1 MTDLTRRTSMLM
13 MGVASAF
20 AAMAR
25 LPAQALTALTARPR
39 RSVVD
44 ADKGHALTLAKS
56 NKTIVGYSDQITVR
70 PGEKITFYASTYAP
84 GDYKASLVRVIN
96 GDTLSG
102 VGRFRVDPVSADF
115 ARGYPGG
122 EQKTWPGSYVTF
134 DQASSSGITSNR
146 QSFSVMA
153 LIKPTLPG
161 KGPQFVVS
169 QWDQTRKA
177 GWAIGID
184 ERGEGALWVG
194 KGNGQFFKL
203 RTSRFIQPNH
213 WTMLGASFD
222 AATGEWRVYDTLLTD
237 QNFTFESTSDPWHYI
252 FGTRRLD
259 SDWTV
264 AGNTPMRF
272 AAGCGEMMANGQ
284 PAPYALFNG
293 RIDGVRISGKVLHP
307 AEMNRLATATRLD
320 EASSDEVRGFWDFG
334 RGIGGFTV
342 HDITAQAWHGRGVNW
357 PQRAMK
363 GYHWKASKDWRQQ
376 PGEFSAI
383 YFREDDL
390 LDAEWKP
397 SFSYTVPS
405 GLRSGIYAV
414 HLQHGKSEHYI
425 PFFVAPPKGTA
436 TAPTAFLIPT
446 TTYLAYTNW
455 TRNFAQLERYPAFHF
470 NADDIDFLMQHP
482 EFGRGLYDQHIDGT
496 LVTRSSWRRPLLT
509 VTLKTWL
516 HLINSDTQI
525 TDWLEHAKAP
535 YDIITDDLVHREG
548 KELLSRYRTVITGQH
563 PEYQSPEIFTAVED
577 YLGAGGRLM
586 YLGGNGFRNPAAWRN
601 DGVPAVELRR
611 LNETYWT
618 PQNFEGERRF
628 ELNGVDNLEWDQSW
642 PARILGLQYCG
653 TTFGSGNTYY
663 KVLPDS
669 KNPRAGFIFAGVKS
683 EIIGDYGT
691 HFGGAAGDEFDRF
704 DLNAGT
710 PKHALHLA
718 KSEGTPLPVWATGQ
732 LATQMRS
739 DYDNK
744 NYASITFFETP
755 SGGAVF
761 SVGSM
766 AYIGALNH
774 KGFDNDIARITTN
787 VLTRFSDPRP
797 FRLPKA

>member
-1 MTDLTRRTSMLM
+1 MTNLTRRTTMLM
-13 MGVASAF
+13 MGVASLFTSLAKLP
-20 AAMAR
+20 AMA
-25 LPAQALTALTARPR
+25 LTSLTARPR
-39 RSVVD
+39 RPVTD
-44 ADKGHALTLAKS
+44 ADKGHVLTLAKS

-70 PGEKITFYASTYAP
+70 PGDTITFHVSTYAP

-102 VGRFRVDPVSADF
+102 AGRFRMDPVPADF
-115 ARGYPGG
+115 ARSYAGG
-122 EQKTWPGSYVTF
+122 EQKVWPGSYVTF
-134 DQASSSGITSNR
+134 DQASPSGITSSK
-146 QSFSVMA
+146 QDFSVVA

-161 KGPQFVVS
+161 KGPQFIAS
-169 QWDQTRKA
+169 QWDNTKKL

-194 KGNGQFFKL
+194 QGGGKYFKL
-203 RTSRFIQPNH
+203 RTSRYIQHNH

-222 AATGEWRVYDTLLTD
+222 ASTGEWRVYDVLLTD
-237 QNFTFESTSDPWHYI
+237 PNFTLASTSDPWHYI
-252 FGTRRLD
+252 FGTRRLAK
-259 SDWTV
+259 DWTI
-264 AGNTPMRF
+264 ASGTPMRF
-272 AAGCGEMMANGQ
+272 AAGSGEMMANGQ
-284 PAPYALFNG
+284 PAPHALFNG

-307 AEMNRLATATRLD
+307 TDMIRVATATKVED
-320 EASSDEVRGFWDFG
+320 VAVDDVRGFWDFG
-334 RGIGGFTV
+334 RGIGTLTV
-342 HDITAQAWHGRGVNW
+342 HDDTQAAWNGRGVNW

-363 GYHWKASKDWRQQ
+363 GYHWASSKDWRQQ
-376 PGEFSAI
+376 PGEFSAM

-397 SFSYTVPS
+397 SFTYTAPA
-405 GLRSGIYAV
+405 GLKSGIYAV
-414 HLQHGKSEHYI
+414 HLQQGKSEHYV

-436 TAPTAFLIPT
+436 TAPTAFLVPT

-509 VTLKTWL
+509 VTFKTWL
-516 HLINSDTQI
+516 HLVNSDSQI
-525 TDWLEHAKAP
+525 VDWLEHEKMP
-535 YDIITDDLVHREG
+535 YDIITDDLLHKEG
-548 KELLSRYRTVITGQH
+548 AALLSRYRTVITGQH
-563 PEYQSPEIFTAVED
+563 PEYQSPEIFTAVKE
-577 YLGAGGRLM
+577 YLGSGGRFM
-586 YLGGNGFRNPAAWRN
+586 YLGGNGFQNPAAWRN
-601 DGVPAVELRR
+601 DGIPAVELRR
-611 LNETYWT
+611 LNEVYWT

-628 ELNGVDNLEWDQSW
+628 ELNGVDNLEWDHTW
-642 PARILGLQYCG
+642 LTHNLGLRYAG

-669 KNPRAGFIFAGVKS
+669 KNPRAAFIFAGVHN

-691 HFGGAAGDEFDRF
+691 HFGGAAGDEFDKV
-704 DLNAGT
+704 DYDAGT
-710 PKHALHLA
+710 PRHALHLA
-718 KSEGTPLPVWATGQ
+718 KSEGTPIPVWATGQ
-732 LATQMRS
+732 LAAQMRD

-744 NYASITFFETP
+744 SYASLAFFETP

-774 KGFDNDIARITTN
+774 NNFNNDIARITTN
-787 VLTRFSDPRP
+787 VLKRFSDPKP
-797 FRLPKA
+797 FKVPV

>member
-1 MTDLTRRTSMLM
+1 MINFTRRTSILM
-13 MGVASAF
+13 MGVATTLTSLAKLP
-20 AAMAR
+20 AMA
-25 LPAQALTALTARPR
+25 LTSLTARPR
-39 RSVVD
+39 RPVTD

-56 NKTIVGYSDQITVR
+56 NKTVVGYSDQITVR
-70 PGEKITFYASTYAP
+70 PGEKITFHVSTYAP

-96 GDTLSG
+96 GDSLSG
-102 VGRFRVDPVSADF
+102 AGRFRVDPVAAEF
-115 ARGYPGG
+115 ARNYSGG

-134 DQASSSGITSNR
+134 DQASPSGITSSK
-146 QSFSVMA
+146 QDFSVVA

-161 KGPQFVVS
+161 RGPQFAAS
-169 QWDQTRKA
+169 QWDQTKKT

-194 KGNGQFFKL
+194 QGGGKFFKL

-222 AATGEWRVYDTLLTD
+222 AASGEWRVYDVLLTD
-237 QNFTFESTSDPWHYI
+237 ANFTLESPSDPWHYI
-252 FGTRRLD
+252 FGTRRLAR
-259 SDWTV
+259 DWTV
-264 AGNTPMRF
+264 AAGTPMRF
-272 AAGCGEMMANGQ
+272 AAGSGESMANGQ

-293 RIDGVRISGKVLHP
+293 RIDGVRIAGKVLHP
-307 AEMNRLATATRLD
+307 TDMIHLATVTKLE
-320 EASSDEVRGFWDFG
+320 EAAGHAVRGFWNFG
-334 RGIGGFTV
+334 RGIGTLAV
-342 HDITAQAWHGRGVNW
+342 HDATAAAWNGRGVNW

-363 GYHWKASKDWRQQ
+363 GYHWKASTDWRNQ
-376 PGEFSAI
+376 PDEFSAI

-390 LDAEWKP
+390 LDAEWTP
-397 SFSYTVPS
+397 SFSYAVPR

-414 HLQHGKSEHYI
+414 HLQHGKSEHYV
-425 PFFVAPPKGTA
+425 PFFVAPPKGTT

-446 TTYLAYTNW
+446 TTYLAYSNW

-482 EFGRGLYDQHIDGT
+482 EFGRGLYDQHIDGM

-525 TDWLEHAKAP
+525 VDWLEHEKLP
-535 YDIITDDLVHREG
+535 YDIITDDLVHKEG
-548 KELLSRYRTVITGQH
+548 KALLSRYRTVITGQH
-563 PEYQSPEIFTAVED
+563 PEYQSPEIFNAVRD
-577 YLGAGGRLM
+577 YMGNGGRFM
-586 YLGGNGFRNPAAWRN
+586 YLGGNGFQNPAAWRN
-601 DGVPAVELRR
+601 DGIPAVELRR

-618 PQNFEGERRF
+618 PQNHEGERRF
-628 ELNGVDNLEWDQSW
+628 ELNGVDNREWDHSW
-642 PARILGLQYCG
+642 LTQNLGVKYAG

-669 KNPRAGFIFAGVKS
+669 KNPRAAFILAGVKS
-683 EIIGDYGT
+683 DIIGDYGT
-691 HFGGAAGDEFDRF
+691 HFGGAAGDEFDRLDF
-704 DLNAGT
+704 EAGT
-710 PKHALHLA
+710 PRHALHLA
-718 KSEGTPLPVWATGQ
+718 KSEGTPLPTWATGQ
-732 LATQMRS
+732 LAAQMR
-739 DYDNK
+739 DAYDNK
-744 NYASITFFETP
+744 NYASIVFFETP

-774 KGFDNDIARITTN
+774 NGFDNDIARMTTN
-787 VLTRFSDPRP
+787 VLKRFSQPQS
-797 FRLPKA
+797 FKAPI

>member
-1 MTDLTRRTSMLM
+1 MINFTRRTSILM
-13 MGVASAF
+13 MGVATTLTSLAKLP
-20 AAMAR
+20 AMA
-25 LPAQALTALTARPR
+25 LTSLTARPR
-39 RSVVD
+39 RPVTD

-56 NKTIVGYSDQITVR
+56 NKTVVGYSDQITVR
-70 PGEKITFYASTYAP
+70 PGEKITFHVSTYAP

-96 GDTLSG
+96 GDSLSG
-102 VGRFRVDPVSADF
+102 AGRFRVDPVAADF
-115 ARGYPGG
+115 ARNYSGG

-134 DQASSSGITSNR
+134 DQASPSGITSSK
-146 QSFSVMA
+146 QDFSVVA

-161 KGPQFVVS
+161 RGPQFAAS
-169 QWDQTRKA
+169 QWDQTKKT

-194 KGNGQFFKL
+194 QGGGKFFKL

-222 AATGEWRVYDTLLTD
+222 AASGEWRVYDVLLTD
-237 QNFTFESTSDPWHYI
+237 ANFTLESPSDPWHYI
-252 FGTRRLD
+252 FGTRRLAR
-259 SDWTV
+259 DWTV
-264 AGNTPMRF
+264 AAGTPMRF
-272 AAGCGEMMANGQ
+272 AAGSGESMANGQ

-293 RIDGVRISGKVLHP
+293 RIDGVRIAGKVLHP
-307 AEMNRLATATRLD
+307 TDMIHLATVTKLE
-320 EASSDEVRGFWDFG
+320 EAAGHAVRGFWNFG
-334 RGIGGFTV
+334 RGIGTLTV
-342 HDITAQAWHGRGVNW
+342 HDATAAAWNGRGVNW
-357 PQRAMK
+357 TQRAMK
-363 GYHWKASKDWRQQ
+363 GYHWKASTDWRNQ
-376 PGEFSAI
+376 PDEFSAI

-390 LDAEWKP
+390 LDAEWTP
-397 SFSYTVPS
+397 SFSYAVPR

-414 HLQHGKSEHYI
+414 HLQHGKSEHYV
-425 PFFVAPPKGTA
+425 PFFVAPPKGTT

-446 TTYLAYTNW
+446 TTYLAYSNW

-525 TDWLEHAKAP
+525 VDWLEHEKLP
-535 YDIITDDLVHREG
+535 YDIITDDLVHKEG
-548 KELLSRYRTVITGQH
+548 KALLSRYRTVITGQH
-563 PEYQSPEIFTAVED
+563 PEYQSPEIFNAVRD
-577 YLGAGGRLM
+577 YMGSGGRFM
-586 YLGGNGFRNPAAWRN
+586 YLGGNGFQNPAAWRN
-601 DGVPAVELRR
+601 DGIPAVELRR

-618 PQNFEGERRF
+618 PQNHEGERRF
-628 ELNGVDNLEWDQSW
+628 ELNGVDNREWDHSW
-642 PARILGLQYCG
+642 LTQNLGVKYAG

-669 KNPRAGFIFAGVKS
+669 KNPRAAFILAGVKS
-683 EIIGDYGT
+683 DIIGDYGT
-691 HFGGAAGDEFDRF
+691 HFGGAAGDEFDRLDF
-704 DLNAGT
+704 EAGT
-710 PKHALHLA
+710 PRHALHLA
-718 KSEGTPLPVWATGQ
+718 KSEGTPLPTWATGQ
-732 LATQMRS
+732 LAAQMR
-739 DYDNK
+739 DAYDNK
-744 NYASITFFETP
+744 NYASIVFFETP

-774 KGFDNDIARITTN
+774 NGFDNDIARMTTN
-787 VLTRFSDPRP
+787 VLKRFSQPQS
-797 FRLPKA
+797 FKAPI

>member
-1 MTDLTRRTSMLM
+1 MIDLTRRTSMLM

-20 AAMAR
+20 GAMAR
-25 LPAQALTALTARPR
+25 LPAQALTSLTARPR
-39 RSVVD
+39 RPVTD
-44 ADKGHALTLAKS
+44 ADKGHVLTLAKS

-70 PGEKITFYASTYAP
+70 PGEKITFFASTYAS

-96 GDTLSG
+96 GDSLSG
-102 VGRFRVDPVSADF
+102 AGRFRVDPVAADF
-115 ARGYPGG
+115 ARSYPGST
-122 EQKTWPGSYVTF
+122 QKTWPGSYVTF
-134 DQASSSGITSNR
+134 DHASPSGITSNK

-153 LIKPTLPG
+153 LVKPTMPG
-161 KGPQFVVS
+161 KGAQFVAS
-169 QWDQTRKA
+169 QWDDTKKL

-194 KGNGQFFKL
+194 EGGGKYFKL
-203 RTSRFIQPNH
+203 RTSRYIQPGY
-213 WTMLGASFD
+213 WTMLAASFD
-222 AATGEWRVYDTLLTD
+222 AEKGEWRVYDVLLTD
-237 QNFTFESTSDPWHYI
+237 ANFTPESPTDPWHYI
-252 FGTRRLD
+252 FGTRRLH
-259 SDWTV
+259 SDWAV
-264 AGNTPMRF
+264 ATGTPMRF
-272 AAGCGEMMANGQ
+272 AAGCGEIMTNGQ
-284 PAPYALFNG
+284 PAPHSLFNG
-293 RIDGVRISGKVLHP
+293 RIDGVRIVGKSLHP
-307 AEMNRLATATRLD
+307 AEMIRIACASRLD
-320 EASSDEVRGFWDFG
+320 EVAADDIRGFWDFSQ
-334 RGIGGFTV
+334 GIGTFTV
-342 HDITAQAWHGRGVNW
+342 HDTSPAAWDGRGVNW

-363 GYHWKASKDWRQQ
+363 GYRWKSSKDWRQQ

-390 LDAEWKP
+390 LDAEWAP
-397 SFSYTVPS
+397 SFSYTVPA

-414 HLQHGKSEHYI
+414 HLQHGKSEHYV

-525 TDWLEHAKAP
+525 VDWLEHAKAP
-535 YDIITDDLVHREG
+535 YDIITDDLVDREG

-563 PEYQSPEIFTAVED
+563 PEYQSPEIFNAVHD
-577 YLGAGGRLM
+577 YLGSGGRLM
-586 YLGGNGFRNPAAWRN
+586 YLGGNGFRNPAAWRK

-628 ELNGVDNLEWDQSW
+628 ELSGVDNLEWDQSW
-642 PARILGLQYCG
+642 PARNLGLQYCG

-683 EIIGDYGT
+683 DIIGDYGT

-704 DLNAGT
+704 DLAAGT

-718 KSEGTPLPVWATGQ
+718 KSEGTPLPVWATGE
-732 LATQMRS
+732 LAAKMRW

-744 NYASITFFETP
+744 NYASLTFFETP

-774 KGFDNDIARITTN
+774 NGFDNDIARITTN
-787 VLTRFSDPRP
+787 VLRRFSDPQA
-797 FRLPKA
+797 FKAPV

>member
-1 MTDLTRRTSMLM
+1 MINFTRRTSILM

-20 AAMAR
+20 TALAR
-25 LPAQALTALTARPR
+25 LPAMALTSLTARPR
-39 RSVVD
+39 RAVTD

-56 NKTIVGYSDQITVR
+56 NKTVVGYSDQITVR
-70 PGEKITFYASTYAP
+70 PGEKITFHVSTYAP

-96 GDTLSG
+96 GDSLSG
-102 VGRFRVDPVSADF
+102 AGRFRVDPVAADF
-115 ARGYPGG
+115 ARSYPGS

-134 DQASSSGITSNR
+134 DTASPSGIVGSK
-146 QSFSVMA
+146 QDFSVVA

-161 KGPQFVVS
+161 KGPQFVAS
-169 QWDQTRKA
+169 QWDQTRKT

-194 KGNGQFFKL
+194 QGGGRFFKL

-222 AATGEWRVYDTLLTD
+222 AASGEWRVYDVLLTD
-237 QNFTFESTSDPWHYI
+237 PNFTLESPTDPWHYI
-252 FGTRRLD
+252 FGTRRLAR
-259 SDWTV
+259 DWTV
-264 AGNTPMRF
+264 ATGTPMRF
-272 AAGCGEMMANGQ
+272 GAGSGEAMANGQ
-284 PAPYALFNG
+284 PAPVALFNG

-307 AEMNRLATATRLD
+307 TDMIRVATATKLD
-320 EASSDEVRGFWDFG
+320 EVSGDDVRGFWSFG
-334 RGIGGFTV
+334 RGIGTLTV
-342 HDITAQAWHGRGVNW
+342 YDATAAAWNGRGVNW

-363 GYHWKASKDWRQQ
+363 GYHWKSSTDWRKQ
-376 PGEFSAI
+376 PDEFSAM

-390 LDAEWKP
+390 LDAEWTP
-397 SFSYTVPS
+397 SFSYTVPK

-414 HLQHGKSEHYI
+414 HLQHGTSEHYV
-425 PFFVAPPKGTA
+425 PFFVAPPKGIA

-525 TDWLEHAKAP
+525 VDWLEHEKLP
-535 YDIITDDLVHREG
+535 YDIITDDLVHKEG
-548 KELLSRYRTVITGQH
+548 KALLSRYRTVITGQH
-563 PEYQSPEIFTAVED
+563 PEYQSPEIFTAVKD
-577 YLGAGGRLM
+577 YMSSGGRFM
-586 YLGGNGFRNPAAWRN
+586 YLGGNGFQNPAAWRN
-601 DGVPAVELRR
+601 DGIPAVELRR

-628 ELNGVDNLEWDQSW
+628 ELNGVDNLEWDHSW
-642 PARILGLQYCG
+642 LTHNLGLKYAG

-669 KNPRAGFIFAGVKS
+669 KNQRAAFIFAGVTS

-691 HFGGAAGDEFDRF
+691 HFGGAAGDEFDRL
-704 DLNAGT
+704 DYEAGT
-710 PKHALHLA
+710 PRHALHLA

-732 LATQMRS
+732 LAAKMRD

-744 NYASITFFETP
+744 SYASIIFFETP

-774 KGFDNDIARITTN
+774 NSFDNDIARISTN
-787 VLTRFSDPRP
+787 VLKRFSQPQP
-797 FRLPKA
+797 FKAPI

>member
-1 MTDLTRRTSMLM
+1 MTNLTRRTSMLM

-20 AAMAR
+20 AALAR
-25 LPAQALTALTARPR
+25 LPAMALTSLTARPR
-39 RSVVD
+39 RPVTD

-56 NKTIVGYSDQITVR
+56 NKTVVGYSDQITVR
-70 PGEKITFYASTYAP
+70 PGEKISFHVSTYAP

-102 VGRFRVDPVSADF
+102 AGRFRVDPVSADF
-115 ARGYPGG
+115 AKSYPGG

-134 DQASSSGITSNR
+134 DQASPSAITSSTR
-146 QSFSVMA
+146 DFSVVA
-153 LIKPTLPG
+153 LVKPTLPG
-161 KGPQFVVS
+161 KGPQIIAS
-169 QWDQTRKA
+169 QWDQTKKT

-194 KGNGQFFKL
+194 QGGGKYFKL
-203 RTSRFIQPNH
+203 RTSRYIQHGH
-213 WTMLGASFD
+213 WTVLGASFD
-222 AATGEWRVYDTLLTD
+222 AASGEWRVYDVLMTD
-237 QNFTFESTSDPWHYI
+237 PNFTLASNSDPWHYI
-252 FGTRRLD
+252 FGTRRLAK
-259 SDWTV
+259 DWAV
-264 AGNTPMRF
+264 ASGTPMRF
-272 AAGCGEMMANGQ
+272 AAGSGEMMANGQ

-293 RIDGVRISGKVLHP
+293 RIDGVRLSGKVLHP
-307 AEMNRLATATRLD
+307 TDMIRVATATRLD
-320 EASSDEVRGFWDFG
+320 EVAGDDIRGFWDFG
-334 RGIGGFTV
+334 RGIGTLTV
-342 HDITAQAWHGRGVNW
+342 HDATAAAWNGRGVNW

-363 GYHWKASKDWRQQ
+363 GYHWASSKDWRQQ
-376 PGEFSAI
+376 PGEFSAM

-390 LDAEWKP
+390 LDAEWNP
-397 SFSYTVPS
+397 GFSYTVPQ
-405 GLRSGIYAV
+405 GLKSGIYAV
-414 HLQHGKSEHYI
+414 HLQHGKSEHYV
-425 PFFVAPPKGTA
+425 PFFVAPPKGTT

-446 TTYLAYTNW
+446 TTYLAYSNW

-516 HLINSDTQI
+516 HLINSDTQVV
-525 TDWLEHAKAP
+525 DWLEHEKMP
-535 YDIITDDLVHREG
+535 YDIITDDLVHKEG

-563 PEYQSPEIFTAVED
+563 PEYQSPEIFTAVKE
-577 YLGAGGRLM
+577 YLGSGGRFM
-586 YLGGNGFRNPAAWRN
+586 YLGGNGFQNPAAWRD
-601 DGVPAVELRR
+601 DGIPAVELRR
-611 LNETYWT
+611 LNEIYWT

-628 ELNGVDNLEWDQSW
+628 ELNGVDNLEWDHTW
-642 PARILGLQYCG
+642 LTHTLGLRYAG

-669 KNPRAGFIFAGVKS
+669 KNPRAAFIFAGVHN

-691 HFGGAAGDEFDRF
+691 HFGGAAGDEFDRV
-704 DLNAGT
+704 DYDAGT
-710 PKHALHLA
+710 PRHALHLA
-718 KSEGTPLPVWATGQ
+718 KSEGTPIPVWANAQ
-732 LATQMRS
+732 QAVQMRD

-744 NYASITFFETP
+744 NYASLTFFETP

-774 KGFDNDIARITTN
+774 NSFNNDIARITTN
-787 VLTRFSDPRP
+787 VLKRFSEPQP
-797 FRLPKA
+797 FKAPI

>member
-1 MTDLTRRTSMLM
+1 MVDLTRRASVLM
-13 MGVASAF
+13 MGAVSALVALAK
-20 AAMAR
+20 R
-25 LPAQALTALTARPR
+25 PAQALTSLTARPR
-39 RSVVD
+39 RAVTD
-44 ADKGHALTLAKS
+44 ADKGHALSLAKS
-56 NKTIVGYSDQITVR
+56 NKSVVGYSDQITVR

-102 VGRFRVDPVSADF
+102 AGRFRVDPVSADF
-115 ARGYPGG
+115 ARLYPGG
-122 EQKTWPGSYVTF
+122 EQKVWAGSYVTF
-134 DQASSSGITSNR
+134 DKTSPTAVTK

-153 LIKPTLPG
+153 LIKPSLPG
-161 KGPQFVVS
+161 KGPQFVAS
-169 QWDQTRKA
+169 QWDQTKKT

-194 KGNGQFFKL
+194 KGNGQFFQL
-203 RTSRFIQPNH
+203 RTSRFIQPGH

-222 AATGEWRVYDTLLTD
+222 AATGEWRVYDVLLTD
-237 QNFTFESTSDPWHYI
+237 PNFPLTSPTDPLHYI

-259 SDWTV
+259 SEWAV
-264 AGNTPMRF
+264 AAGTPMRF
-272 AAGCGEMMANGQ
+272 AAGCGETMANGQ

-293 RIDGVRISGKVLHP
+293 RIDGVRIAGKALHP
-307 AEMNRLATATRLD
+307 TEMIKVALATR
-320 EASSDEVRGFWDFG
+320 SDEVAGDDVRGFWDFS
-334 RGIGGFTV
+334 RGIGTLVV
-342 HDITAQAWHGRGVNW
+342 HDVSPAAWHGRGVNW
-357 PQRAMK
+357 PQRALK
-363 GYHWKASKDWRQQ
+363 GYHWKTSKDWRQQ

-390 LDAEWKP
+390 LDAEWNP

-414 HLQHGKSEHYI
+414 HLQHGKSEHYV
-425 PFFVAPPKGTA
+425 PFFVAPPKGTT
-436 TAPTAFLIPT
+436 TAPTAFLVPT

-470 NADDIDFLMQHP
+470 NGDDIDFLMKHP
-482 EFGRGLYDQHIDGT
+482 EFGRSLYDQHIDGT
-496 LVTRSSWRRPLLT
+496 MVTRSSWRRPLVT

-516 HLINSDTQI
+516 HILNSDTQI
-525 TDWLEHAKAP
+525 VDWLEHEKAP
-535 YDIITDDLVHREG
+535 YDVITDDLVHKEG
-548 KELLSRYRTVITGQH
+548 KALLSCYRTVITGQH
-563 PEYQSPEIFTAVED
+563 PEYQSPEIFNAVQD
-577 YLGAGGRLM
+577 FLGGGGRLM
-586 YLGGNGFRNPAAWRN
+586 YMGGNGFQNPAAWRN
-601 DGVPAVELRR
+601 DGIPAVELRR
-611 LNETYWT
+611 LNEVYWT

-628 ELNGVDNLEWDQSW
+628 ELNGVDNLEWDHSW
-642 PARILGLQYCG
+642 LVRNFGVQYCG

-669 KNPRAGFIFAGVKS
+669 KSPRAGFIFAGVKS

-691 HFGGAAGDEFDRF
+691 HFGGAAGDEFDRCDF
-704 DLNAGT
+704 SAGT

-718 KSEGTPLPVWATGQ
+718 KSEGTPIPTWANAQ
-732 LATQMRS
+732 RAAEMRTE
-739 DYDNK
+739 YDEK
-744 NYASITFFETP
+744 NYASLVFFETP

-774 KGFDNDIARITTN
+774 KGFDNDISRITTN
-787 VLTRFSDPRP
+787 VLKRFSDPRP
-797 FRLPKA
+797 FTVPA

>member
-1 MTDLTRRTSMLM
+1 MADLTRRASML
-13 MGVASAF
+13 
-20 AAMAR
+20 AMAAISALAALAR
-25 LPAQALTALTARPR
+25 RPAQALTSLTARPR
-39 RSVVD
+39 RAVTD
-44 ADKGHALTLAKS
+44 ADKGHALTLAAS
-56 NKTIVGYSDQITVR
+56 SKTIVGYSDQITVR

-102 VGRFRVDPVSADF
+102 AGRFRVDPVSADF
-115 ARGYPGG
+115 ARSYPGG
-122 EQKTWPGSYVTF
+122 EQKTWPGSYVSF
-134 DQASSSGITSNR
+134 DKASPSAIGK

-161 KGPQFVVS
+161 KGPQFVAS
-169 QWDQTRKA
+169 QWDQTRKT

-194 KGNGQFFKL
+194 QGNGKSFKL
-203 RTSRFIQPNH
+203 RTSRFIQPGH

-222 AATGEWRVYDTLLTD
+222 AAAGEWRVYDVLLTD
-237 QNFTFESTSDPWHYI
+237 PNFPLDSPTDPLHYI
-252 FGTRRLD
+252 FGTRRLA
-259 SDWTV
+259 SEWMV
-264 AGNTPMRF
+264 ASGTPMRF
-272 AAGCGEMMANGQ
+272 AAGCGETMANGQ
-284 PAPYALFNG
+284 PAPFALFNG
-293 RIDGVRISGKVLHP
+293 RIDGVRIAGKALHP
-307 AEMNRLATATRLD
+307 TEMIRVALATRLD
-320 EASSDEVRGFWDFG
+320 EVAGDDVRGFWDFS
-334 RGIGGFTV
+334 RGIGTLTV
-342 HDITAQAWHGRGVNW
+342 HDASPAAWHGRGVNW
-357 PQRAMK
+357 PQRALK
-363 GYHWKASKDWRQQ
+363 GYHWKTSKDWRQQ

-414 HLQHGKSEHYI
+414 HLQHGKAEHYV
-425 PFFVAPPKGTA
+425 PFFVAPPKGITN
-436 TAPTAFLIPT
+436 APTAFLIPT

-496 LVTRSSWRRPLLT
+496 LVTRSTWRRPLVT

-516 HLINSDTQI
+516 HILNSDTQI
-525 TDWLEHAKAP
+525 VDWLEHEKAP

-563 PEYQSPEIFTAVED
+563 PEYQSPEIFSAVQD
-577 YLGAGGRLM
+577 YLGGGGRLM
-586 YLGGNGFRNPAAWRN
+586 YLGGNGFQNPAAWRN
-601 DGVPAVELRR
+601 DGIPAVELRR
-611 LNETYWT
+611 LNEVYWT
-618 PQNFEGERRF
+618 PQNFDGERRF
-628 ELNGVDNLEWDQSW
+628 ELNGVDNLEWDHTW
-642 PARILGLQYCG
+642 LARNLGVSYCG

-704 DLNAGT
+704 DPAAGT
-710 PKHALHLA
+710 PRHALHLA
-718 KSEGTPLPVWATGQ
+718 KSEGTPVPTWATGERV
-732 LATQMRS
+732 AQMRNE
-739 DYDNK
+739 YDEK
-744 NYASITFFETP
+744 NYASLVFFETP

-787 VLTRFSDPRP
+787 VLKRFSDPRRFTVP
-797 FRLPKA
+797 A